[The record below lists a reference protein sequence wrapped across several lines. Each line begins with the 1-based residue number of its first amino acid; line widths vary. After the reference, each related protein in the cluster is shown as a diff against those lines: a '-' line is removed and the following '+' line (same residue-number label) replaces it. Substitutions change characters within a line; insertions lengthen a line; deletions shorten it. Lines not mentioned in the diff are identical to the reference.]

1 LKDSP
6 GWPAKTSDHVEVT
19 NGPFTQLNID
29 GQALPVSIGPGRK
42 LSFRITRGHAA
53 VTGLIVSSAANHAAL
68 LFHRLAELHARVPP
82 GLFPIGADIDNGL
95 HFDPTWTSGF
105 WAGALWQAA
114 TIEPAGG
121 MFARWALEATVNRFN
136 PNPPDTHDVGF
147 IYGQSLEAGW
157 LALCRNRAHP
167 PSICPRLKDTSVAAA
182 DELLSLAATNPGS
195 GTIPTNPTSPEG
207 VTIIDSM
214 MNIGILTWATRVT
227 HNPVYARLASHHA
240 HVVASMLVR
249 PDGSTAQAVNFD
261 RRTGQVLSIGTHQGL
276 SAASTWSRGQGWA
289 VYGFA
294 QTAAALRDRQLLDV
308 AQRAAGYV
316 AAHLPAGGV
325 PLWDYDAPA
334 EAPLDVS
341 AGVITA
347 AGLLHLASACK
358 QMPGVCV
365 RPGRWVPLARR
376 MLASALALASQAPPI
391 GFLGPQ
397 ALNEHHRTCWCNHGE
412 LIFGLSYAL
421 EAVGHGGAKR

>member
-1 LKDSP
+1 
-6 GWPAKTSDHVEVT
+6 
-19 NGPFTQLNID
+19 
-29 GQALPVSIGPGRK
+29 
-42 LSFRITRGHAA
+42 
-53 VTGLIVSSAANHAAL
+53 
-68 LFHRLAELHARVPP
+68 
-82 GLFPIGADIDNGL
+82 
-95 HFDPTWTSGF
+95 
-105 WAGALWQAA
+105 
-114 TIEPAGG
+114 
-121 MFARWALEATVNRFN
+121 
-136 PNPPDTHDVGF
+136 
-147 IYGQSLEAGW
+147 
-157 LALCRNRAHP
+157 
-167 PSICPRLKDTSVAAA
+167 LKDTSVAAA

-227 HNPVYARLASHHA
+227 HDPVYARLASHHA

-412 LIFGLSYAL
+412 LIFGVSYAL
-421 EAVGHGGAKR
+421 EAVGHGGARR